1 MNKKEIVAKLAADSK
16 QSESAV
22 SSVLE
27 ALEGLAISMLQS
39 KEKLVL
45 PGFISI
51 EAVARAARSG
61 RNPQTGAVLITNAQG
76 EMIGAVGA
84 SGGTGDEDEEI
95 VIAGIAAAGLLH
107 L

>member
-1 MNKKEIVAKLAADSK
+1 MNKKEITAKLAANSK

-22 SSVLE
+22 SAVLE
-27 ALEGLAISMLQS
+27 ALEELAIKMLQS

-61 RNPQTGAVLITNAQG
+61 RNPQTGARFCRSLHAL
-76 EMIGAVGA
+76 A
-84 SGGTGDEDEEI
+84 SR
-95 VIAGIAAAGLLH
+95 
-107 L
+107 